1 MDNLIGPIVYR
12 LGHMVFIH
20 ERGVRFPLGPPNSI
34 MKFLRVGSLNREK
47 PAIIEE
53 DGIIRDLS
61 SVISDL
67 NSTTI
72 NQNTIEKIKKIN
84 LNKLPEINENIRIG
98 PCVANPE
105 KFIGIGL
112 NYSDHAEET
121 GMKPP
126 SEPIIFIKANSC
138 ISGPNDNVIIPKNSK
153 KTDWEIELG
162 IVIGKKAQ
170 YISEDKSLE
179 YIFGYCIVNDISER
193 EFQIERSGGQWD
205 KGKGCDTFGPI
216 GPYLVTKD
224 EIKNIQD
231 LNLELKL
238 NGKITQKGNTNKMIF
253 GVKHIVS
260 YLSHFMTLNPGDIIT
275 TGTPPGVGMA
285 RNPQIF
291 LKPGDEMILNIDNL
305 GSQKQKVISMK

>member
-1 MDNLIGPIVYR
+1 
-12 LGHMVFIH
+12 MVFIH

-216 GPYLVTKD
+216 GPYLVTKN

>member
-1 MDNLIGPIVYR
+1 
-12 LGHMVFIH
+12 
-20 ERGVRFPLGPPNSI
+20 
-34 MKFLRVGSLNREK
+34 MKFLRIGSLNQEK
-47 PAIIEE
+47 PAII
-53 DGIIRDLS
+53 DKAGVIRDLS
-61 SVISDL
+61 SVISDF
-67 NSTTI
+67 NSNTI

-84 LNKLPEINENIRIG
+84 LEKLPKVNNNIRIG

-112 NYSDHAEET
+112 NYIDHAEET
-121 GMKPP
+121 GMKP
-126 SEPIIFIKANSC
+126 SEEPIIFIKANSC

-170 YISEDKSLE
+170 YISEDRSLE

-193 EFQIERSGGQWD
+193 EFQIERSGQWD

-224 EIKNIQD
+224 EIKNVQD

-238 NGKITQKGNTNKMIF
+238 NGKIMQKGNTKKMIF
-253 GVKHIVS
+253 GVKYIVS
-260 YLSHFMTLNPGDIIT
+260 YLSHFITLKPGDIIT

-285 RNPQIF
+285 MKPPKF
-291 LKPGDEMILNIDNL
+291 LKASDEIILNIDNL
-305 GSQKQKVISMK
+305 GSQKQEVISME

>member
-1 MDNLIGPIVYR
+1 
-12 LGHMVFIH
+12 MVFIH
-20 ERGVRFPLGPPNSI
+20 ERGVRFPLGPPNSD

-153 KTDWEIELG
+153 KSDWEIELG

-170 YISEDKSLE
+170 YISEDKSFE

-193 EFQIERSGGQWD
+193 EFQIERSGQWD

-216 GPYLVTKD
+216 GPYLVTKN

>member
-1 MDNLIGPIVYR
+1 
-12 LGHMVFIH
+12 MVFIH

-138 ISGPNDNVIIPKNSK
+138 ICGPNDNVIIPKNSK

-193 EFQIERSGGQWD
+193 EFQIERSGQWD

-216 GPYLVTKD
+216 GPYLVTKN

>member
-1 MDNLIGPIVYR
+1 MKEGFDSPWDRQKID
-12 LGHMVFIH
+12 
-20 ERGVRFPLGPPNSI
+20 
-34 MKFLRVGSLNREK
+34 MKFLRVGSLNKEK
-47 PAIIEE
+47 PSII
-53 DGIIRDLS
+53 DKNGIIRDLS
-61 SVISDL
+61 SIIEDL
-67 NSTTI
+67 NPITI
-72 NQNTIEKIKKIN
+72 NQNTIEKIKKSD
-84 LNKLPEINENIRIG
+84 LTKLQEIPKNFRIG
-98 PCVANPE
+98 ACVSNPE

-121 GMKPP
+121 DMKPP

-216 GPYLVTKD
+216 GPYLVTKN

>member
-1 MDNLIGPIVYR
+1 
-12 LGHMVFIH
+12 
-20 ERGVRFPLGPPNSI
+20 

-170 YISEDKSLE
+170 YISEDNSFE

-193 EFQIERSGGQWD
+193 EFQIERSGQWD

>member
-1 MDNLIGPIVYR
+1 
-12 LGHMVFIH
+12 
-20 ERGVRFPLGPPNSI
+20 

-47 PAIIEE
+47 PAIIAE

-67 NSTTI
+67 NSTTV

-216 GPYLVTKD
+216 GPYLVTKN

-285 RNPQIF
+285 KNPKIF

>member
-1 MDNLIGPIVYR
+1 
-12 LGHMVFIH
+12 MVFIH
-20 ERGVRFPLGPPNSI
+20 ERGVRFPLGPPNFV

-138 ISGPNDNVIIPKNSK
+138 ICGPNDNVIIPKNSK

-216 GPYLVTKD
+216 GPYLVTKN

>member
-1 MDNLIGPIVYR
+1 
-12 LGHMVFIH
+12 
-20 ERGVRFPLGPPNSI
+20 
-34 MKFLRVGSLNREK
+34 MKFLRIGSLNQEK
-47 PAIIEE
+47 PAII
-53 DGIIRDLS
+53 DGVGVIRDLS
-61 SVISDL
+61 SVISDF
-67 NSTTI
+67 NSNTI

-84 LNKLPEINENIRIG
+84 LEKLPIVNNNIRIG

-138 ISGPNDNVIIPKNSK
+138 ISGPNDNIIIPKNSK

-170 YISEDKSLE
+170 YISKDRSFE
-179 YIFGYCIVNDISER
+179 YIFGYCIVNDVSER
-193 EFQIERSGGQWD
+193 EFQIERSGQWD

-224 EIKNIQD
+224 EIKNVQD

-238 NGKITQKGNTNKMIF
+238 NGKIMQKGNTKKMIF
-253 GVKHIVS
+253 GVKYIVS
-260 YLSHFMTLNPGDIIT
+260 YLSHFITLNPGDIIT
-275 TGTPPGVGMA
+275 TGTPPGVGIAMK
-285 RNPQIF
+285 PQKF
-291 LKPGDEMILNIDNL
+291 LKANDEIILNIDNL
-305 GSQKQKVISMK
+305 GSQKQKVISME

>member
-1 MDNLIGPIVYR
+1 
-12 LGHMVFIH
+12 
-20 ERGVRFPLGPPNSI
+20 

-291 LKPGDEMILNIDNL
+291 LKPGDEMILNIDHL